1 MVSGSQAWGVGSV
14 QRAGTGNLRLGEV
27 KARCN
32 LIPRVS
38 CLTAPGAS
46 EESERLQTTQ
56 TCCLGQSAEEQL
68 LYQDHSSQ
76 IWLREIVGLGR
87 LGIASPPMGAL
98 AIFLGATLDSKDD
111 GVKN

>member
-76 IWLREIVGLGR
+76 IWLRVERESKFMANSIVLKN
-87 LGIASPPMGAL
+87 GARMRQ
-98 AIFLGATLDSKDD
+98 
-111 GVKN
+111 